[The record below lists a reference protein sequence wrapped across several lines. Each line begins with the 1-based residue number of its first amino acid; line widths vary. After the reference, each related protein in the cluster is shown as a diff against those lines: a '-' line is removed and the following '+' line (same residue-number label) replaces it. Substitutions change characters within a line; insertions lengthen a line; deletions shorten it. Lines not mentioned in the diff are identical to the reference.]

1 MQDGLLQCFGTSI
14 RIERPPNLNSWTFAW
29 ADVLNSARAAMT
41 MSFRMGASI
50 QRAGYPLVKGA
61 MPDRDRRLFECPRL
75 WDFFGDFVPGPGG
88 EHGSLA
94 ARPRTAPPAPR
105 ARGF

>member
-41 MSFRMGASI
+41 MSFRMGVYI
-50 QRAGYPLVKGA
+50 QRAGCSLVKGA
-61 MPDRDRRLFECPRL
+61 MPDRDRQLCDCRHIGVFCTRGRASIR
-75 WDFFGDFVPGPGG
+75 WIGPL
-88 EHGSLA
+88 SAPL
-94 ARPRTAPPAPR
+94 RPTPPA
-105 ARGF
+105 